1 MLFIFIINYTQ
12 NLKKPTKKSSLYTY
26 NTIPYHTHAT
36 PTKCTSAARA
46 FFPRPSAVKVRRTVG
61 SRPPLSPRSRERVI
75 RALLSLSARAQV
87 HRTRAMTV
95 DARAHAAAAS
105 ERALAGT
112 RLCSRDLAHSM
123 HSASDASAFIRRRRR
138 ESGEVFFWG
147 EVKEGRRRGEV

>member
-1 MLFIFIINYTQ
+1 MQ
-12 NLKKPTKKSSLYTY
+12 
-26 NTIPYHTHAT
+26 HAERGQGATHRRV
-36 PTKCTSAARA
+36 KAA
-46 FFPRPSAVKVRRTVG
+46 
-61 SRPPLSPRSRERVI
+61 PLPALARVI